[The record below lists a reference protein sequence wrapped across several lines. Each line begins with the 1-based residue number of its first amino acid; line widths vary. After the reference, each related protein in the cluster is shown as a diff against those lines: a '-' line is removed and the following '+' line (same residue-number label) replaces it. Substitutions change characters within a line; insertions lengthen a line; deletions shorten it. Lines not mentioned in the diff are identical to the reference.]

1 MKAVTPS
8 NDLPPIRSAALAKAL
23 SDPRVEGLARSLNLN
38 LRDPATLS
46 NLLARTRETIESSTQ
61 VTIGPEAAFGAPP
74 APMELVQTHTPYV
87 HHALRTYHA
96 IEAMK

>member
-8 NDLPPIRSAALAKAL
+8 NGLPPIRSAALAKAL

-61 VTIGPEAAFGAPP
+61 VTIGPEAAIGAPP
-74 APMELVQTHTPYV
+74 ASMELVQAHTPYV